1 MKVKILVI
9 TLLTLTLTL
18 VMYDLLKQDNLEE
31 KMKVII
37 DKYTCYI
44 TEKNTKIIDSY
55 LIPDEDLDLL
65 VKQIIIERK
74 NRNYIVTRSEASY
87 KREIKVHNRLY
98 KLHLLRNHTK
108 DTDLEEPIK
117 KQAVFIYN
125 IFGN

>member
-1 MKVKILVI
+1 MKVKVLVI
-9 TLLTLTLTL
+9 TLLILTLIL

-31 KMKVII
+31 SMKII
-37 DKYTCYI
+37 INKYTCYI

-65 VKQIIIERK
+65 VEQIIIERK
-74 NRNYIVTRSEASY
+74 NRNYDVSRTAESY

-117 KQAVFIYN
+117 KPVSFIYN